1 MQKQEP
7 SDILIPAD
15 FKQEFCETLRVWF
28 EEHKRALPWR
38 ETNDPY
44 RIWIS
49 EIILQQTR
57 VAQGF
62 DYYIRFIGRFP
73 DVLSL
78 AEADE
83 EEVLKYWQGLGY
95 YSRARNL
102 HQAALT
108 IKNQFGGMFPESHKD
123 VLSLKGVG
131 DYTAAAICSFAYGA
145 PYAVVDGNVYRF
157 LSRLLGI
164 DIPIDSTSGKSYF
177 SSLAQ
182 QLLDE
187 VSPGLHNQAMM
198 EMGAIQCVAVSP
210 SCAQCPFANRC
221 FAYYNSCVD
230 QLPVKIH
237 KTKTRARYFAYFFLS
252 KGDALY
258 IQKRTGKDVWKNL
271 YELPLVE
278 TDTPADEAFL
288 SDCQPV
294 MKWLE
299 GRVLAA
305 PVYQIKHVL
314 SHQVIHASFY
324 ELELSAEVSVEGARK
339 IHKSELESY
348 PVSRLIHLFLE
359 HCHPELLDL
368 T

>member
-1 MQKQEP
+1 MQKREP

-15 FKQEFCETLRVWF
+15 YKQEFCQTLRVWF
-28 EEHKRALPWR
+28 EKNKRDLPWR
-38 ETNDPY
+38 DTNDPY

-62 DYYIRFIGRFP
+62 DYYVRFIGRFP

-78 AEADE
+78 ADAE
-83 EEVLKYWQGLGY
+83 EDEVLKYWQGLGY

-102 HQAALT
+102 HQAAMT
-108 IKNQFGGMFPESHKD
+108 IKNQFAGQFPVAHKE

-164 DIPIDSTSGKSYF
+164 DEPIDSVSGKNYF
-177 SSLAQ
+177 ASLAQ
-182 QLLDE
+182 QLLDLE
-187 VSPGLHNQAMM
+187 SPALHNQAIM
-198 EMGAIQCVAVSP
+198 EMGALQCVAASP
-210 SCAQCPFANRC
+210 CCTQCPFANRC
-221 FAYYNSCVD
+221 FAYYHSTVD

-278 TDTPADEAFL
+278 TETPVDEAFL
-288 SDCQPV
+288 ADCEPV

-299 GRVLAA
+299 GRVLPA
-305 PVYQIKHVL
+305 PLFQIKHVL

-324 ELELSAEVSVEGARK
+324 ELELSGDVSVEGARE
-339 IHKSELESY
+339 IHKAELENY

-368 T
+368 P

>member
-1 MQKQEP
+1 MLKQEP

-15 FKQEFCETLRVWF
+15 FKQEFRETLRVWF
-28 EEHKRALPWR
+28 EDNKRVLPWR
-38 ETNDPY
+38 DINDPY

-62 DYYIRFIGRFP
+62 DYYLRFIGRFP
-73 DVLSL
+73 DILSL
-78 AEADE
+78 ADADE

-108 IKNQFGGMFPESHKD
+108 IKNQFDGKFPELYKD

-131 DYTAAAICSFAYGA
+131 EYTAAAICSFAYNE

-164 DIPIDSTSGKSYF
+164 DEPIDSTSGKKSF

-182 QLLDE
+182 QLLDKE
-187 VSPGLHNQAMM
+187 SPGLHNQAMM
-198 EMGAIQCVAVSP
+198 EMGAIQCVPLSP
-210 SCAQCPFANRC
+210 SCTSCPFANRC
-221 FAYYNSCVD
+221 FAFFNACVD
-230 QLPVKIH
+230 QLPVKLH

-252 KGDALY
+252 KGDSLY
-258 IQKRTGKDVWKNL
+258 IQKRVGNDVWKNL

-278 TDTPADEAFL
+278 TDTPVDEAFL
-288 SDCQPV
+288 SDSEPV
-294 MKWLE
+294 IKWLE
-299 GRVLAA
+299 GRELPSPA
-305 PVYQIKHVL
+305 YQIKHVL

-324 ELELSAEVSVEGARK
+324 ELEIAKGVLVEGARE
-339 IHKSELESY
+339 IHKVELESY

-359 HCHPELLDL
+359 HSHPELLDL
-368 T
+368 S